1 MLILRSQ
8 FINIHA
14 IQMNDKWGLFQ
25 KFLITQEQQISLQD
39 FLFNAIVILVLA
51 VILEFTY
58 IKCAKTISNR
68 KQFSANFLLIAF
80 TTMLIITI
88 VKSSLAL
95 SLGLVGAL
103 SIVRFRAAIKEPEEL
118 AYLFFAISV
127 GLGLGANQ
135 TMVVI
140 EAFAIGMIFIWGR
153 YLIKGKSTWQNLYLN
168 VSGSSPEIDLNSIVA
183 TVTDVFGKYQLKRYD
198 ENGNAIEA
206 SFVIDS
212 PKPEKLQDFKAKM
225 DAVSKEVK
233 ISFVE
238 SKSF

>member
-1 MLILRSQ
+1 
-8 FINIHA
+8 
-14 IQMNDKWGLFQ
+14 MNDKWGLFQ

-39 FLFNAIVILVLA
+39 FLLNAIVLLVLA
-51 VILEFTY
+51 LILEFTY

-135 TMVVI
+135 TLVVI
-140 EAFAIGMIFIWGR
+140 EAFAIGMVFMWGR
-153 YLIKGKSTWQNLYLN
+153 FLIKGKSTWQNLYLN
-168 VSGSSPEIDLNSIVA
+168 VSGNPSEIDLNKIVDIVKN
-183 TVTDVFGKYQLKRYD
+183 TFGKYQLKRYD
-198 ENGNAIEA
+198 ENGKAIEV

-212 PKPEKLQDFKAKM
+212 PKPEKLQDFKTK
-225 DAVSKEVK
+225 VSTLSKEVK
-233 ISFVE
+233 VSFVE

>member
-1 MLILRSQ
+1 MDNRW
-8 FINIHA
+8 N
-14 IQMNDKWGLFQ
+14 LFQ
-25 KFLITQEQQISLQD
+25 KFLITQEQQISVTD
-39 FLFNAIVILVLA
+39 FLVNSAVIVVLV

-58 IKCAKTISNR
+58 IKCARTISNR
-68 KQFSANFLLIAF
+68 RQFAGVFLLIAF

-118 AYLFFAISV
+118 AYLFLSIAI

-135 TMVVI
+135 TVI
-140 EAFAIGMIFIWGR
+140 VIVAFAVALLILWVRYFIKTR
-153 YLIKGKSTWQNLYLN
+153 RSPSQNLYLN
-168 VSGSSPEIDLNSIVA
+168 FSAKSGSADLNDIVA
-183 TVTDVFGKYQLKRYD
+183 GVEEVFGKFYLKRYD
-198 ENGNAIEA
+198 ENNDRIEA
-206 SFVIDS
+206 SFLIDS
-212 PKPEKLQDFKAKM
+212 PKPETLGKFKKVVEKYG
-225 DAVSKEVK
+225 DSVK